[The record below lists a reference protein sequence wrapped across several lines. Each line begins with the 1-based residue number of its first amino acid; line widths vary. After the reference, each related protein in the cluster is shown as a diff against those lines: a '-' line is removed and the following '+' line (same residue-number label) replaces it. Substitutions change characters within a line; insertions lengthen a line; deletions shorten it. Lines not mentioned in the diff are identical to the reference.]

1 MTCKQ
6 LYGPCNTLIHGET
19 SEEMMQNSKKHAM
32 ELAALG
38 DEEHIRVMKAMK
50 QHMGDPEA
58 VKQFMEKFQKDFAA
72 QPED

>member
-1 MTCKQ
+1 
-6 LYGPCNTLIHGET
+6 
-19 SEEMMQNSKKHAM
+19 MMQNSKKHAM